1 MLIAD
6 NILRAQLAD
15 VYFINGTAYAGKS
28 TMCKMLAERYDM
40 ILCGENYGHD
50 RMLTMV
56 DGETQPN
63 LNYFHIMGSFA
74 DFVTRTPEEYA
85 AWIDGTSREVSD
97 FEVTELIRLSG
108 ANPGKKIIVDTNL
121 SAELLH
127 RLSDYRQVAVML
139 SPQSMSVERFFDR
152 SDPEKQMMLSVL
164 DSLPDP
170 EAAHANWRECLKRV
184 NSREAYDA
192 WLQAGFFTLI
202 REDNGEDT
210 REAVLAKLAAHF
222 GLED

>member
-74 DFVTRTPEEYA
+74 DFVTRTPE
-85 AWIDGTSREVSD
+85 D
-97 FEVTELIRLSG
+97 
-108 ANPGKKIIVDTNL
+108 
-121 SAELLH
+121 
-127 RLSDYRQVAVML
+127 
-139 SPQSMSVERFFDR
+139 
-152 SDPEKQMMLSVL
+152 
-164 DSLPDP
+164 
-170 EAAHANWRECLKRV
+170 
-184 NSREAYDA
+184 
-192 WLQAGFFTLI
+192 
-202 REDNGEDT
+202 
-210 REAVLAKLAAHF
+210 
-222 GLED
+222 